1 MKEENIGTSFDSWLD
16 EEGIRQEVT
25 TNAIKRVLA
34 HQVVATMEKDG
45 LTRTAMARRMRTSLG
60 TLDRLLDTENGS
72 VTLTTLQKAATAVGR
87 EVRIDLV

>member
-1 MKEENIGTSFDSWLD
+1 MKEKNIGTSFDSWLD

-34 HQVVATMEKDG
+34 RQVAATMKKDG
-45 LTRTAMARRMRTSLG
+45 LTKAAMARRMHTSRA
-60 TLDRLLDTENGS
+60 TLDRLLDAENGS

-87 EVRIDLV
+87 EVRLDLV

>member
-1 MKEENIGTSFDSWLD
+1 MKDKNIGTSFDSWLD

-60 TLDRLLDTENGS
+60 TLDRLLDTENGT

-87 EVRIDLV
+87 EVRLDLV